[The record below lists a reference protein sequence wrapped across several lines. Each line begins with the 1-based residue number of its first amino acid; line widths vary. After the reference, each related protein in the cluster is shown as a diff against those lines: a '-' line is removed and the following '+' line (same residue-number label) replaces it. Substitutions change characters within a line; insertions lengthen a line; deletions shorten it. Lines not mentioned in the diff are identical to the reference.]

1 MTDRADA
8 EDDAPFSE
16 LAALARPAAVRPPP
30 QGPWLM
36 RVVERL
42 LGMLPVLL
50 MGLVA
55 AATWW
60 LVNNTPVHDD
70 EAAPAAPPQS
80 PDYTMRGFVL
90 SRYAADGA
98 LRARIEGDVMSHYPA
113 TDTVEVDG
121 VRLHSTDAAGRVLT
135 GSAVRAQSNGDATE
149 VRLIGD
155 ARVVR
160 EPAPGEGPGARV
172 EIRGE
177 FLEVLSA
184 AERVRSHQPVTVVTG
199 RGELRAGT
207 LDYRHAERTA
217 ELGGRVTGQLWPGA
231 ALP

>member
-1 MTDRADA
+1 MTERGDA
-8 EDDAPFSE
+8 DDAPFSE

-30 QGPWLM
+30 QGPWPQRM
-36 RVVERL
+36 AERL
-42 LGMLPVLL
+42 LGLLPVLL
-50 MGLVA
+50 MGLLA

-60 LVNNTPVHDD
+60 LVNNTPVRDD
-70 EAAPAAPPQS
+70 AAAPTVPPQS

-90 SRYAADGA
+90 SRYGADGA
-98 LRARIEGDVMSHYPA
+98 LRARIEGDAMSHYPA

-160 EPAPGEGPGARV
+160 EPAPGEAADARV

-177 FLEVLSA
+177 FLEVLGT
-184 AERVRSHQPVTVVTG
+184 AERVRSHLPVTLLTG

-207 LDYRHAERTA
+207 LDYRHGERTA
-217 ELGGRVTGQLWPGA
+217 ELGGRVTGQLRPGV